1 VDLLSNGSKAI
12 RDLSFNE
19 RPREKALAIGIK
31 QLSNKELLAILLA
44 SGIKG
49 RSVLVIAESIL
60 NTHGSLIALSRLGM
74 NQWMQIS
81 GINKIKALQ
90 MMTVFEI
97 FQRLE
102 KSDLPMLK
110 LNDPN
115 AIFENFRL
123 RMGSLNHEQ
132 LLIIKLNHQ
141 YRYQSETVFRLGSQ
155 SNIQLDYRD
164 LFVDLLKTD
173 TKKFILI
180 HNHPS
185 GDVTPSQEDIH
196 TTIGIKK
203 AAKELGFILVD
214 HLILSTTAYFS
225 MRQQKII

>member
-1 VDLLSNGSKAI
+1 VDLLSSGSKAI
-12 RDLSFNE
+12 RDLSIHE
-19 RPREKALAIGIK
+19 RPREKAFAIGIK

-49 RSVLVIAESIL
+49 HSVLVIAESIL
-60 NTHGSLIALSRLGM
+60 NTHGSLMALSRLSLI
-74 NQWMQIS
+74 QWTQIQ

-90 MMTVFEI
+90 LIAVFEI

-102 KSDLPMLK
+102 KTDLPMLK
-110 LNDPN
+110 LNEPQS
-115 AIFENFRL
+115 IFDHFRL

-132 LLIIKLNHQ
+132 LLVIKLNHH
-141 YRYQSETVFRLGSQ
+141 YRYQGETVLRLGSQ

-164 LFVDLLKTD
+164 LFVELLKTD

-185 GDVTPSQEDIH
+185 GDVTPSQEDIS

-203 AAKELGFILVD
+203 AAKDLGFVLVD
-214 HLILSTTAYFS
+214 HLILSTTTYFS